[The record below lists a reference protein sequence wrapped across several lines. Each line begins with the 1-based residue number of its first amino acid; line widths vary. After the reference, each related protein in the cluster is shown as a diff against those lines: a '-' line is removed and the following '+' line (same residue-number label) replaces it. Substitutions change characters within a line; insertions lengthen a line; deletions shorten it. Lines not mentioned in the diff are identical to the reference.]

1 VPAPAAPGLSAEPRL
16 RGIVPPL
23 VTPFLADG
31 DLDLASFEANLE
43 SYAGEELGGYVI
55 LGSNGEASYLEEDEK
70 LALIR
75 TARRRAG
82 TRLLLVGTG
91 LESTRATIALTRK
104 AADAGA
110 DAGIVVTPHYYK
122 SRMTAEALQRHYEA
136 VADASP
142 VPIYLYSI
150 PSFTGLAW
158 PPGLAGTLAVHPR
171 IVGLKESAG
180 DLGLLGRI
188 IVSVPPSFA
197 VACGSAPVMYP
208 ALCVGATAGI
218 LAVACCTPRPAAAL
232 YAAFQAGDHARA
244 RRIQEEITPLA
255 VAVTSTYGI
264 AGLKMAIDLAGRR
277 GGAVR
282 SPLLPLPPPAREELR
297 GLLARAEAACPR

>member
-1 VPAPAAPGLSAEPRL
+1 VPAPAAPGPSAEPRL

-23 VTPFLADG
+23 VTPFLANG

-43 SYAGEELGGYVI
+43 SYAREDLGGYVV
-55 LGSNGEASYLEEDEK
+55 LGSNGEATFLEEDEK

-75 TARRRAG
+75 AARRRAG

-91 LESTRATIALTRK
+91 LESTRATIAFTRK

-110 DAGIVVTPHYYK
+110 DAALVVTPHYYK
-122 SRMTAEALQRHYEA
+122 SRMTAEALQRHFEA

-158 PPGLAGTLAVHPR
+158 PPGLAGALAAHPR
-171 IVGLKESAG
+171 IVGMKESAG
-180 DLGLLGRI
+180 DLGLLGKI
-188 IVSVPPSFA
+188 IASVPPSFA
-197 VACGSAPVMYP
+197 VVCGSAPVMYP
-208 ALCVGATAGI
+208 ALCVGAAAGI
-218 LAVACCTPRPAAAL
+218 LAVANCAPGPAAAL
-232 YAAFQAGDHARA
+232 YAAFRAGDHAEA
-244 RRIQEEITPLA
+244 RRIQEELTPLS
-255 VAVTSTYGI
+255 VAVTSTHGI
-264 AGLKMAIDLAGRR
+264 AGLKLALDLAGRR

-282 SPLLPLPPPAREELR
+282 APLLPLPPPAREELK

>member
-1 VPAPAAPGLSAEPRL
+1 MSAPAAPRPSAEPRL

-43 SYAGEELGGYVI
+43 SYAGEDLGGYVV
-55 LGSNGEASYLEEDEK
+55 LGSNGEAASLEEDEK

-75 TARRRAG
+75 AARRRAG
-82 TRLLLVGTG
+82 PRLLLVGTG
-91 LESTRATIALTRK
+91 LESTRATIAFTRK

-110 DAGIVVTPHYYK
+110 DAGLVLTPHYYK

-136 VADASP
+136 VGDASP

-150 PSFTGLAW
+150 PSFTGLSW
-158 PPGLAGTLAVHPR
+158 PPGLAGALAGHPR

-180 DLGLLGRI
+180 DVGLLGRI
-188 IVSVPPSFA
+188 IASVPPSFA

-208 ALCVGATAGI
+208 ALCVGAVAGI
-218 LAVACCTPRPAAAL
+218 LAVACCAPGPAAAL

-244 RRIQEEITPLA
+244 RRIQEALTPLA
-255 VAVTSTYGI
+255 VAVTSTHGI

-282 SPLLPLPPPAREELR
+282 SPLLPLPPTAREELR
-297 GLLARAEAACPR
+297 GLLAQAEAACPR